1 MLKRG
6 FVLLVLLSMILATFG
21 FSAMNVSITV
31 NTAAEITT
39 LSQTAF
45 GLNTAVW
52 DWHLLDPVIPSL
64 LKNLNVKVL
73 RFPGGSFSDI
83 YDWKTNSTVPDQN
96 FPYVDPDNTFD
107 NFMKLVNEI
116 GAQALITVN
125 YGTNFAGTAGGNPQ
139 EAAAWVKYANVDHNY
154 NVKYWEIGNEVYG
167 NNTYGS
173 NWEADLHATKGPQSY
188 ADNFIEYV
196 KAMKAVD
203 PAIKIGAVLTCPY
216 NWPWG
221 QSPDWNK
228 VVLQTAGNY
237 MDFVIVHWYAQ
248 NPGNES
254 DAGLLAST
262 NQIPAMLARLKQEIK
277 DYAGSNADHIQIF
290 VTETNSVS
298 YNPGKQTTSLVNALF
313 LVSDYMNWLEGGVE
327 NVDWW
332 DLHNNALTNDNNSDK
347 LYGNTNYGDYGL
359 LSNNSNFGTSTVE
372 PPNNTPF
379 PDYYGYEMLK
389 YLAKPDDTVVGSYS
403 DQKLVN
409 VYAVKHPS
417 GELSVMI
424 VNDDP
429 QNSYTADLSLVGF
442 KPEEIAQEY
451 IYGMGDGLGGAMT
464 SIVKKTIQLSSP
476 IEVAPYSINVIV
488 MRPQHVVKIV
498 GPEVFQST
506 TISSTS
512 LTPGQIERIETTFT
526 NKLGNIANG
535 SILME
540 IYNSSGQMVD
550 QKIEKDITFYA
561 NQSYKF
567 AWNWTAPNSPD
578 LYTVKSFF
586 FDRSMTTLFSSS
598 NDAAQFTVA
607 IPPAP
612 AFSVTGSCTPDE
624 LSAGDRA
631 TISVTVTNT
640 SDLGYLN
647 NGIIDVEVHNSA
659 NQKIWQQFDQNMN
672 LSPSQ
677 SLTLTYEFTA
687 PATSGTYSVQVG
699 VFSGGWGTNYAWN
712 SDVAKI
718 VVK

>member
-52 DWHLLDPVIPSL
+52 DPPLLNEGLPTL
-64 LKNLNVKVL
+64 LNGLNVKIL
-73 RFPGGSFSDI
+73 RYPGGTTSDM
-83 YDWKTNSTVPDQN
+83 YDWQTNSIVPGQSSYARPGND
-96 FPYVDPDNTFD
+96 FD

-125 YGTNFAGTAGGNPQ
+125 YGTNFAGNAGGNPQ

-167 NNTYGS
+167 NNTYGA
-173 NWEADLHATKGPQSY
+173 NWEPDLHATKGPQSY

-203 PAIKIGAVLTCPY
+203 PNIKIGAVLTCPY

-262 NQIPAMLARLKQEIK
+262 NQIPDMLARLKQEIR

-332 DLHNNALTNDNNSDK
+332 ALYNGAFAGNANAK

-359 LSNNSNFGTSTVE
+359 LSNDSTATNITE
-372 PPNNTPF
+372 PATNTPF
-379 PDYYGYEMLK
+379 PTYFGYEMLK

-429 QNSYTADLSLVGF
+429 QNSYTVDLSLVGF
-442 KPEEIAQEY
+442 IPEEIAQEY

-526 NKLGNIANG
+526 NKFGNISNG
-535 SILME
+535 VIEME
-540 IYNSSGQMVD
+540 IYNSSGQMVG
-550 QKIEKDITFYA
+550 QKTISDVSIGA
-561 NQSYKF
+561 NGSYKVS
-567 AWNWTAPNSPD
+567 WNWTAPNSPD
-578 LYTVKSFF
+578 LYMVKSFF

-612 AFSVTGSCTPDE
+612 SFSITGSVKPTE
-624 LSAGDRA
+624 LGVGENGV
-631 TISVTVTNT
+631 ISVTVTNT

-659 NQKIWQQFDQNMN
+659 NQKIWQQFDQNVN

>member
-1 MLKRG
+1 MKWLIISIVTV
-6 FVLLVLLSMILATFG
+6 FALATFG

-332 DLHNNALTNDNNSDK
+332 TLHNNALTNDNNSDK

-464 SIVKKTIQLSSP
+464 SIVKKTIQLSAP

-498 GPEVFQST
+498 GPKVFQST

-561 NQSYKF
+561 NQSYKV

-712 SDVAKI
+712 SDVTKI